1 MCVSLSYIIDL
12 DPFHTFSLETRR
24 FFLRQPASNDSV
36 KPAQVRRYI
45 QCNTMARD
53 ISPEMNTHTSNFIA
67 LLGPDTRIL
76 STFSLNAIV
85 STSVDYRLFQK
96 MHIRSRSEPVR
107 KKVAD
112 EVGGKLTR
120 SVKGRL
126 TPSLGFVKLCLT
138 ACFEMAD
145 LLASELANLSAAT
158 CVCWWSLK
166 CENVWTESVGMLSY
180 NARSSF
186 ANPVGNVALDN
197 IFLDSG
203 CLLVHGQ
210 SREMKMT

>member
-12 DPFHTFSLETRR
+12 DPFHTFSLETCCS
-24 FFLRQPASNDSV
+24 FLRESASNDSV
-36 KPAQVRRYI
+36 KPAKVRRYV
-45 QCNTMARD
+45 QCDTMARD
-53 ISPEMNTHTSNFIA
+53 VSPEMNTHTRNFIA
-67 LLGPDTRIL
+67 ALGPDTRIL
-76 STFSLNAIV
+76 STFSFNAIV
-85 STSVDYRLFQK
+85 STSIDYRLFQK

-112 EVGGKLTR
+112 EVGRKLTR

-145 LLASELANLSAAT
+145 LLGSELANLSAAA
-158 CVCWWSLK
+158 CVCRWSLK
-166 CENVWTESVGMLSY
+166 CKNVWTKSVGMVF
-180 NARSSF
+180 RSSHSCF
-186 ANPVGNVALDN
+186 SNLVSNVTLDD

-203 CLLVHGQ
+203 CLLVGGQ
-210 SREMKMT
+210 SREMEMT